1 MKSGYFSLGGAFL
14 EGVDDDMDVIDINM
28 VKKNAAN
35 LMDYSDKISMNGY
48 EGVFDSF
55 NCMCFFTFEN
65 IFDIRKRL
73 SITSNYYNKFQKNI
87 LDNFTEEG
95 CPEPA
100 NVTEIKHG
108 EWISVPETWGAFD
121 IRYYCSE
128 CGKDAIINNNER
140 YVLSDYCPHC
150 GAIMDEGK
158 KEK

>member
-1 MKSGYFSLGGAFL
+1 MAKY
-14 EGVDDDMDVIDINM
+14 IDADT
-28 VKKNAAN
+28 VVG
-35 LMDYSDKISMNGY
+35 LM
-48 EGVFDSF
+48 
-55 NCMCFFTFEN
+55 
-65 IFDIRKRL
+65 IFDDYVRTVETDTIE
-73 SITSNYYNKFQKNI
+73 NI

-150 GAIMDEGK
+150 GAIMDNKRGNEND
-158 KEK
+158 